1 MFPERIETD
10 RLLLE
15 RLAPDTVDVR
25 AYHERCSWNESDID
39 AVTAY
44 LPWDPH
50 ETVAETRSYL
60 QSLADQ
66 WAAGER
72 AEYVI
77 RPREGEDGAG
87 EIAGS
92 GGLIVDADRRV
103 GKPAIWLR
111 RRFWG
116 RGYSGERA
124 RAMLALAFETLDL
137 EVVAVPLEV
146 GNERSRRAVERY
158 VDAHGG
164 RYEGVVRNATVRPDG
179 RVADYHRFTITKAQY
194 HAATD
199 A

>member
-10 RLLLE
+10 RLRLE

-25 AYHERCSWNESDID
+25 AYHECCSRHEPGID
-39 AVTAY
+39 TVTEY

-77 RPREGEDGAG
+77 RPREGEGGAG

-92 GGLIVDADRRV
+92 GGLIVEADRRV

-124 RAMLALAFETLDL
+124 RAMLALAFDALDL
-137 EVVAVPLEV
+137 EVVAIPLEV

-158 VDAHGG
+158 VDAYGG
-164 RYEGVVRNATVRPDG
+164 CYEGVVRNATVRPG
-179 RVADYHRFTITKAQY
+179 SRVADHHRYTIPSAAY
-194 HAATD
+194 EAATD
-199 A
+199 G